1 MPHKKVTTVS
11 GQRSSGSEWLCT
23 QSNTLKHTNLS
34 HPRWRRGC
42 AWCQTRSPRASW
54 RARSSS
60 WPPPPNRSRP
70 HYCTQTHTQELSTML
85 PCIELRGGFDY
96 LASPRQTGLISA
108 VKHSA
113 VLEKVVFTTWL
124 DIQSAVWGKKCCFFP
139 QNQIHPLLSQSTSMW
154 ANLTKSRFQKINIRR
169 CDPAVI
175 SYTNIPARETQII
188 SPSLTTRTAKQ

>member
-1 MPHKKVTTVS
+1 MTTVS

-42 AWCQTRSPRASW
+42 AWCQTHSPRASW

-124 DIQSAVWGKKCCFFP
+124 DIQSVHTCCCVRKEMLFFFP
-139 QNQIHPLLSQSTSMW
+139 RTRYIPCYHNPPACEQTWQSPGFR
-154 ANLTKSRFQKINIRR
+154 K
-169 CDPAVI
+169 
-175 SYTNIPARETQII
+175 
-188 SPSLTTRTAKQ
+188 